1 MVLSVS
7 GEARVHSQSAA
18 LVGRDAELRVLEEAL
33 AHVREKG
40 TLRIVTTMGAAGVG
54 KTRLIED
61 FLAAHAL
68 RVWRGAA
75 REEGAAL
82 DVFARVLRARFGITE
97 GMAEETAKT
106 QVREHLSKVLEDRKV
121 GDVCWF
127 LGQILGLD
135 FMDSPVIRAVRSDP
149 AEMTGLR
156 RAVLRHFFEAD
167 AGGEPVVLLFDDLQN
182 AHDDSL
188 DLLGH
193 LAETLKAPILLLC
206 VGRTEMMARREDW
219 SKHGAHRH
227 RVIELGPLSADDAAR
242 VIRELLVPC
251 GEQDGVDDLV
261 EAACTLAGGNPELLE
276 RMVRIF
282 HDIGVLET
290 RAGRCTV
297 HLERLSEVELPLTIE
312 DAVQARIASLSAFE
326 RGLLEHAALM
336 GGVFWLGGLLAMAR
350 IEARAPDVWSRDAVT
365 DTVRI
370 ATTLRELVERDY
382 ILKLP
387 DSTFPDDEEYA
398 FKHNLERERL
408 LKLFPRARAIR
419 AHRAVSD
426 WLSFKPHVRTHEEY
440 VGMLAKHREDAGLVV
455 QAAATYLDAA
465 HLARNRYSNARAAE
479 YYLKGLSILRDGV
492 EGSTEEQLRALHHYG
507 DVLQVLG
514 RNAEAL
520 DCFNEMLVRA
530 YRLNLK
536 SKGGAAHG
544 RIGRL
549 LRDTGR
555 LTEAEVHLKAALEL
569 FEEATDE
576 RGIASTIDDLGKLYW
591 LRGDHQEALAA
602 TQRALVLRRK
612 LGDRRSIALSL
623 NNLGLVHQD
632 AGQFKAALDAFE
644 QALRIR
650 REIGDLVG
658 VAISLNN
665 LGSVAQDQRDD
676 RRALQLFLE
685 AYEVAK
691 ETGDRHRISLVLTNL
706 GATYTRLGDAKKALH
721 YLQQAKTIAEELG
734 DQFGLAEAAR
744 GLGKAYLAARD
755 IENARD
761 ATERAVEIFREIH
774 SKVQLGVALRTLAE
788 VVAETSD
795 GFARARA
802 HVLASI
808 VIFEELG
815 NDIELARSLRLHSA
829 LLRASTD
836 AADLSEADVHAARAD
851 AIFAKLEP
859 GSREYW

>member
-7 GEARVHSQSAA
+7 GEARVHQQPSA
-18 LVGRDAELRVLEEAL
+18 LVGRDAELRLLDEAL

-54 KTRLIED
+54 KTRMIDD
-61 FLAAHAL
+61 FLARHPDL
-68 RVWRGAA
+68 RVWRGGA
-75 REEGAAL
+75 REGGAAL
-82 DVFARVLRARFGITE
+82 DVFARLFRTRFGFSE
-97 GMAEETAKT
+97 GADEETAKT
-106 QVREHLSKVLEDRKV
+106 AVRAHLSKVLEDRKV

-135 FMDSPVIRAVRSDP
+135 FMDSPLIRAVRSDP
-149 AEMTGLR
+149 VEMTGLR

-167 AGGEPVVLLFDDLQN
+167 AGGEPSVLLFDDLQN

-219 SKHGAHRH
+219 AKHGGHRH
-227 RVIELGPLSADDAAR
+227 RVIELGPLGADDAAR

-251 GEQDGVDDLV
+251 GEQDVDDLV

-282 HDIGVLET
+282 HDIGVLAT
-290 RAGRCTV
+290 REGRCTV

-312 DAVQARIASLSAFE
+312 DAVQARIAALSSFE
-326 RGLLEHAALM
+326 RGILEHAALM
-336 GGVFWLGGLLAMAR
+336 GSVFWLGGLLAMAR
-350 IEARAPDVWSRDAVT
+350 VEARAPDVWSKEAVT

-370 ATTLRELVERDY
+370 ATTLRELVDRDY

-419 AHRAVSD
+419 AHRAISD

-440 VGMLAKHREDAGLVV
+440 VGMLAKHCEDAGLVV

-465 HLARNRYSNARAAE
+465 HLARKRYSNARAAE
-479 YYLKGLSILRDGV
+479 YYTKGLGILRDGV

-530 YRLNLK
+530 YRLDLK

-555 LTEAEVHLKAALEL
+555 LDEAEVHLKAALAL
-569 FEEATDE
+569 FEEASDE
-576 RGIASTIDDLGKLYW
+576 RGIASTIDDLGKLFW
-591 LRGDHQEALAA
+591 LRGEHQEALAA

-665 LGSVAQDQRDD
+665 LGSVAQDQKDD

-706 GATYTRLGDAKKALH
+706 GATYTRLGDANKALH
-721 YLQQAKTIAEELG
+721 YLKQAEAIAEELG

-755 IENARD
+755 VENARD

-788 VVAETSD
+788 VVAEATD
-795 GFARARA
+795 GFSQARA

-808 VIFEELG
+808 MIFEELG
-815 NDIELARSLRLHSA
+815 NDIELARSLRLHAA
-829 LLRASTD
+829 LLRASPDPAD
-836 AADLSEADVHAARAD
+836 AEEAEIQASRAD
-851 AIFAKLEP
+851 AIFARLEP
-859 GSREYW
+859 GAREY